1 LQCIHTAYVKKYT
14 NLGMIETKFPKFQ
27 WGTVSEQNSG
37 HTKGEWGKSEP
48 RIITAYRVNWSK
60 SN

>member
-1 LQCIHTAYVKKYT
+1 
-14 NLGMIETKFPKFQ
+14 MIETKFPKFQ
-27 WGTVSEQNSG
+27 WGTISEQNSG

-48 RIITAYRVNWSK
+48 RIITAYRINWPK